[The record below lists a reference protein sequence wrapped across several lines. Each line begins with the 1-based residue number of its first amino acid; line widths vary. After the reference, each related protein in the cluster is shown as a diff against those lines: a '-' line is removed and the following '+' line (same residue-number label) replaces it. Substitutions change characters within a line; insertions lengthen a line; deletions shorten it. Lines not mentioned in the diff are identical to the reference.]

1 MSEELREMIR
11 DRIIAVLHELE
22 EIVAAVKAETE
33 AEHEQE

>member
-33 AEHEQE
+33 TEHEQE